1 MKLTKYEHSAVLL
14 EKNGESL
21 LLDPGNFAREFGE
34 IPGLVAVV
42 ITHEHLDHVDPKHLD
57 QILTANEGI
66 KLIAGSGVAA
76 SLPQYDWDVVNPGDT
91 REAGSFHLDFYG
103 GKHAIIHSSIPQ
115 IENIGVGV
123 DGKFW
128 YSGDSFSL
136 PPVEHPE
143 WLAVPASAPWL
154 KVGEVMDYV
163 LAAKPRNSI
172 YIHDIILSEAGLGMM
187 LSRIR
192 ATTEQGGGVFH
203 PLRPGD
209 SIEI

>member
-14 EKNGESL
+14 EKEGEAL
-21 LLDPGNFAREFGE
+21 LIDPGNFARPFDK

-42 ITHEHLDHVDPKHLD
+42 VTHEHLDHIDSTQLD
-57 QILTANEGI
+57 RILAANSGVR
-66 KLIAGSGVAA
+66 LIAGAGVAS
-76 SLPQYDWDVVNPGDT
+76 SLPQYEWEVVVPGDS
-91 REAGSFHLDFYG
+91 REVGSFRLDFYG
-103 GKHAIIHSSIPQ
+103 GKHAIIHTSIPQ
-115 IENIGVGV
+115 IENVGVGV

-136 PPVEHPE
+136 PPVESPE

-163 LAAKPRNSI
+163 LAVKPRNTI
-172 YIHDIILSEAGLGMM
+172 YIHEIILSEAGLGMV
-187 LSRIR
+187 LGRIQK
-192 ATTEQGGGVFH
+192 TTEQGGGTFH